1 MDLDKNYNIILINI
15 DGFRKDKIDLCPTL
29 KSIKDES
36 YFFSNMFTVAPYTF
50 ASLHAV
56 FSSMYPSRNGVN
68 AYYNIFKFKKNEI
81 TTLSELLKENGY
93 YTSCDIISKSVLP
106 NKGFDEW
113 NLFDEK
119 TVDFQSRHKELIQK
133 LSKNKKFFLFL
144 HFTETHK
151 YLIREIVQKYKQEE
165 NDDEFFSSQ
174 NENNERYNSYLP
186 SCDDYV
192 STIMK
197 TIEDC
202 GISEKT
208 IVIFFADHGTSIGEK
223 KGEKFYGVYT
233 YDYTINVFSILKIP
247 KHTHKTIKNQCS
259 TLDIFPTIAELAGI
273 KLDNKFDKIQGK
285 SLIPLIDNR
294 EKEER
299 EVFVETGGIYGPWPS
314 AKKHN
319 VFCVRSQQK
328 KLIYNDTPETWE
340 FYKINED
347 PNEMNNIYDEKLEDV
362 KKLKKKM
369 MFYFNENKI
378 STKLT
383 PKF

>member
-133 LSKNKKFFLFL
+133 L
-144 HFTETHK
+144 
-151 YLIREIVQKYKQEE
+151 
-165 NDDEFFSSQ
+165 
-174 NENNERYNSYLP
+174 
-186 SCDDYV
+186 
-192 STIMK
+192 
-197 TIEDC
+197 
-202 GISEKT
+202 
-208 IVIFFADHGTSIGEK
+208 
-223 KGEKFYGVYT
+223 
-233 YDYTINVFSILKIP
+233 
-247 KHTHKTIKNQCS
+247 
-259 TLDIFPTIAELAGI
+259 
-273 KLDNKFDKIQGK
+273 
-285 SLIPLIDNR
+285 
-294 EKEER
+294 
-299 EVFVETGGIYGPWPS
+299 
-314 AKKHN
+314 
-319 VFCVRSQQK
+319 
-328 KLIYNDTPETWE
+328 
-340 FYKINED
+340 
-347 PNEMNNIYDEKLEDV
+347 
-362 KKLKKKM
+362 
-369 MFYFNENKI
+369 
-378 STKLT
+378 
-383 PKF
+383 